1 MPSDLKKSGR
11 KSGGRRA
18 ARWFLEFVATSVLI
32 WVAFVLG
39 GRVLPQ
45 IAIGQLSDLTN
56 TKIDV
61 KSVKFRFDGSVFI
74 KDLVIRPRNSADY
87 DNSILNADTVRVRFR
102 LGSLLTLKPRVK
114 EIFVDDF
121 TLRIQYDSNNG
132 EWNLSA
138 MKIQLPGG
146 GVGRLPLVWL
156 EHGTV
161 EYSKVVNGRVVV
173 IASSPVSAG
182 FRPAKKIVGG
192 YSFDISSAGRQD
204 LSKSAIFGN
213 WQPGRVI
220 VGGRISSKDV
230 PGFERPWMIR
240 AIDAELSYEPNGFCM
255 LMAKIKD
262 FTCPPSESRNLFAFD
277 TETVV
282 DKAPFINALQMFFNQ
297 YNPSGAIDIDL
308 RASGNPKKLNEG
320 KIEGKV
326 TCKDVALCGRN
337 FPYAVEHLTGQVELT
352 EKSAKLNSIVGRHG
366 AVELVLNGWAKDFG
380 PDYKY
385 DLQITSDNM
394 LLDKDLYNAINRE
407 EQKFWSEF
415 SPSGVAATSYSRV
428 RRSPTDERSV
438 LTVQLL
444 DVEGRYAGFGYPLK
458 NTTGK
463 LVVADNNIIL
473 SDVVSQWGGR
483 RITINGNV
491 GFGRGASSSYDIV
504 VKGEN
509 IPLDATLEAALPASQ
524 KEFYNQFE
532 TQGLIDATVK
542 VVSAGRKDIASTFTA
557 EVFPKKSSLKAKVLP
572 ILVSEVEGRI
582 VFRPDMIDIEQL
594 EGRYKGGT
602 VAFSGLVWSAGNK
615 REPGY
620 CLSMRAKK
628 VELSEDLA
636 DALPGSLGTMVG
648 QLRAGGEVNL
658 VADVSRNADGNCGPN
673 QLVIEC
679 LGNTIDCNLL
689 PYALHDIS
697 GRIAITQSHIVLED
711 ITARASHTIRGS
723 PIESVMRMAGSVAL
737 SEANG
742 TSEGMRVT
750 AGDVNFSG
758 ENVRFKNKS
767 LSKVDTVLGYNSESG
782 QWLSRYFVADFYD
795 GKMIGKLQFN
805 KSDKGGLDYLLE
817 ASVAGADLKK
827 FLSDTDKEIRPDEH
841 YSSGSISGSLSIIGS
856 FVDDNIRLGRCR
868 LKIIDMQVGKRS
880 PLANLLAV
888 LNLTEPSDYAFD
900 QMTVDAYIQD
910 NKMFLRQLDLSGKS
924 VAFYGSG
931 WLDLKTDD
939 IKLTLTARGRRL
951 APASP
956 SILQSLTEGLS
967 RAVMRVEVRGKI
979 SDPQITTMPLPV
991 IKETLEI
998 LGTPRGE

>member
-1 MPSDLKKSGR
+1 MPSVLNKPEKK
-11 KSGGRRA
+11 GRRKA
-18 ARWFLEFVATSVLI
+18 ARWFLEFVAFGILI
-32 WVAFVLG
+32 WIAFAIAGKL
-39 GRVLPQ
+39 LPQ
-45 IAIGQLSDLTN
+45 IALKQLSDLTN
-56 TKIDV
+56 TRIDV
-61 KSVKFRFDGSVFI
+61 NSIEFRFDGSVYI
-74 KDLVIRPRNSADY
+74 TGLEVKPKSSAVY
-87 DNSILNADTVRVRFR
+87 DNSILKADTVRVHFR
-102 LGSLLTLKPRVK
+102 LGSLLTLRPRVR

-132 EWNLSA
+132 QWNLPA
-138 MKIQLPGG
+138 IKTQFAGGKI
-146 GVGRLPLVWL
+146 GRLPKVDL

-161 EYSKVVNGRVVV
+161 EYSKVIDGSVRR
-173 IASSPVSAG
+173 IASSPMSIYFYDARKLTGYYRFDIYSAG
-182 FRPAKKIVGG
+182 KQDFTKSHAHVNWKPGKSIVWGK
-192 YSFDISSAGRQD
+192 ISSD
-204 LSKSAIFGN
+204 DI
-213 WQPGRVI
+213 
-220 VGGRISSKDV
+220 
-230 PGFERPWMIR
+230 PGFERKWTVR
-240 AIDAELSYEPNGFCM
+240 KIDTELNYEPNGFCV
-255 LMAKIKD
+255 LTAEVND
-262 FTCPPSESRNLFAFD
+262 FYSPATETRDLFAFD
-277 TETVV
+277 TKSV
-282 DKAPFINALQMFFNQ
+282 KAPFVNALQMFFNQ
-297 YNPSGAIDIDL
+297 YNPSGTIDINL
-308 RASGNPKKLNEG
+308 QASGNLKRLNEI

-326 TCKDVALCGRN
+326 DCNDVALCDQN
-337 FPYAVEHLTGQVELT
+337 FPYTVEYLTGQVELT
-352 EKSAKLNSIVGRHG
+352 EKSVKLNNIAARHG
-366 AVELVLNGWAKDFG
+366 AVELAVDGWAKDFG
-380 PDYKY
+380 PGYKY
-385 DLQITSDNM
+385 SLQITSDNM

-415 SPSGVAATSYSRV
+415 SPSGVVATSYSRV
-428 RRSPTDERSV
+428 RQSPTDERSV

-463 LVVADNNIIL
+463 LVVADNNMIL

-483 RITINGNV
+483 RITINGKV
-491 GFGRGASSSYDIV
+491 GLGRGDSPSYDIV
-504 VKGEN
+504 AKGEN
-509 IPLDATLEAALPASQ
+509 IPLDATLEAALPAAQ

-532 TQGLIDATVK
+532 TQGLVDTTVK
-542 VVSAGRKDIASTFTA
+542 VASAGSKDIASIFTA

-572 ILVSEVEGRI
+572 ILVNEVEGRV

-594 EGRYKGGT
+594 EGSYKGGT
-602 VAFSGLVWSAGNK
+602 VKFSGKVWSAANQK
-615 REPGY
+615 ESGY

-628 VELSEDLA
+628 VELSDDLA

-648 QLRAGGEVNL
+648 QLRPGGEVNL

-679 LGNTIDCNLL
+679 LGNTIDCNQL

-711 ITARASHTIRGS
+711 ITAKASHTIRGL

-758 ENVRFKNKS
+758 ENVRFKSKS
-767 LSKVDTVLGYNSESG
+767 LSKVNTDLRYDSESG
-782 QWLSRYFVADFYD
+782 QWLSRKFVADFYD

-805 KSDKGGLDYLLE
+805 KSDKGGLDYQLE
-817 ASVAGADLKK
+817 ASVAGADLKQ

-841 YSSGSISGSLSIIGS
+841 YSTGSINGSVSIIGS

-880 PLANLLAV
+880 PLANLLSV
-888 LNLTEPSDYAFD
+888 LNLTETSDYAFD

-956 SILQSLTEGLS
+956 SIWQSLTEGLS
-967 RAVMRVEVRGKI
+967 RAVVRVEVKGKI

-998 LGTPRGE
+998 LGTPKGE